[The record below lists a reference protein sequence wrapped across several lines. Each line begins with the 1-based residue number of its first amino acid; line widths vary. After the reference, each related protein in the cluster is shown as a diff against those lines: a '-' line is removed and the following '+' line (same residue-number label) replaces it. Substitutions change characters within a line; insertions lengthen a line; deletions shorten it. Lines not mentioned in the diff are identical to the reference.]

1 MSYVIKSLMDKFPDL
16 YQLLLKNQKK
26 KNLIFLCPNKQL
38 YARDSLNEKSFYYN
52 HIFQKSKF
60 DPSLYTNFYG
70 KVLKLINDKTF
81 KTYLGWSLEMIMNII
96 ESNVNNDGLQFFQT
110 DGICIEEYSQ
120 ASKIKTDKQS
130 LNLQK
135 CKNSSEYLEY
145 YSQFDIP
152 KYSNFQKGIKAMKS
166 FIFSIKNNYLL
177 IKGHEEYFSKIFNE
191 KLSKFISAFEIIF
204 KNNSIIAREFVD
216 SYIFSNL
223 YEIIMKKLDSLYSN
237 EQKDLK
243 IKLEENI
250 NKYGILELNLDKS
263 LMKCKFENIFNK
275 LDNLKTF
282 TTSFEK
288 INSLIEINSNILEE
302 ARIEYENENNKKFEI
317 QGDLLISLWTYILSK
332 YINTKNE
339 NKIFLEYLFF
349 KYFRI
354 NKGYEKD
361 DYIIINF
368 IGSMEL
374 LQKELLNEE
383 NIIDKKP
390 STIAV
395 KISSLV

>member
-1 MSYVIKSLMDKFPDL
+1 
-16 YQLLLKNQKK
+16 
-26 KNLIFLCPNKQL
+26 
-38 YARDSLNEKSFYYN
+38 
-52 HIFQKSKF
+52 
-60 DPSLYTNFYG
+60 
-70 KVLKLINDKTF
+70 
-81 KTYLGWSLEMIMNII
+81 MIMNII

-302 ARIEYENENNKKFEI
+302 ARIEYENENNNKKFEI

-332 YINTKNE
+332 YINIKNE